1 VHPGDEQVLVRWLA
15 DAQAAK
21 AVHGAKVAL
30 HALAGRG
37 MVLGGVVI
45 DTELAAYLC
54 HPDQRGYD
62 LADLAVRY
70 LRRELVPEAAGGQA
84 VLDLGVDGDADTPA
98 AARAHAVLELGEVLA
113 GELEDRG
120 ATRLLAEL
128 ELPLVGVL
136 ASMEATGITADVP
149 YLTDLEKHFAG
160 QVAAAATAAYDV
172 IGHEVNLGSPK
183 QLQEVLFEE
192 LGMPRTKRIK
202 TGYTTDAA
210 ALADLYARTEH
221 PFLAHLLE
229 HRDAS

>member
-1 VHPGDEQVLVRWLA
+1 
-15 DAQAAK
+15 
-21 AVHGAKVAL
+21 
-30 HALAGRG
+30 
-37 MVLGGVVI
+37 
-45 DTELAAYLC
+45 
-54 HPDQRGYD
+54 
-62 LADLAVRY
+62 
-70 LRRELVPEAAGGQA
+70 
-84 VLDLGVDGDADTPA
+84 
-98 AARAHAVLELGEVLA
+98 
-113 GELEDRG
+113 
-120 ATRLLAEL
+120 
-128 ELPLVGVL
+128 
-136 ASMEATGITADVP
+136 VP

-229 HRDAS
+229 HRDASRLRQTVEGLLRSVAADGRIHTTFRQTIAATGRLSSTDPNLQNIPIRTEAGRRIRRAFVVGPGFDELLTADYSQIEMRIMAHLSADAGLIEAFRTGEDLHSYVGARVFGVGVDEVTAAMRSKIKAM